1 VAILG
6 AIASILPIANTLIDR
21 LVPDPEARD
30 KAKLELMKEGN
41 AQFLSEL
48 NIQMSAITAE
58 ANSSDPWTSR
68 ARPSFLY
75 IIYMVILL
83 CVVGAVI
90 GVWYPGE
97 VFQAAENLNRLL
109 NAIPESLWALFGVGY
124 LGYTGARSYD
134 KRLSKK

>member
-1 VAILG
+1 MAILG

>member
-1 VAILG
+1 MAILG

-58 ANSSDPWTSR
+58 ANSGDPWTSR